1 MAVAKRKTAVALEPA
16 QGRALR
22 NLPVPRAVAYRAAD
36 SKHMGEEPDWPSVE
50 DQSNWTHSDRQ
61 SRLITAFNWYNYTHD
76 PKDAKGWVIEFFSH
90 MPRHEKTLKEL
101 RRLGDSD
108 FPRTYGWL
116 ARMGRRGLVLKHS
129 ELRRLL
135 KTVKDTIAKNAP
147 EVPVESKETKGYV
160 NVINIQDRL
169 NEKMSECLGEIEGA
183 YDEFWTGDFKT
194 KPGVMTIL
202 QTMSPPANR
211 VKEMIAFCERHIA
224 EYNSAM
230 EGKDPQLVE
239 GYSRFGKRQLKAM
252 AGWWQQAIIDL
263 NSYGNI
269 KKTERK
275 PRAKKAVPPER
286 IVSKIKYC
294 KKFDE
299 LKLVSIHPVDIL
311 RSSEVWVYNVK
322 KRKLGVYQ
330 ADTMVQVLG
339 VKSTTIVGFDP
350 VVSVQKTLRKPA
362 EQLKAL
368 MAAGKPASKKLFKE
382 IKSTD
387 VKLNGR
393 LGEDWIILK
402 AYK

>member
-1 MAVAKRKTAVALEPA
+1 MAVAKRKPVAVVEPT

-22 NLPVPRAVAYRAAD
+22 NLPIPRAVSYRGAD
-36 SKHMGEEPDWPSVE
+36 SKHMGDEPEWPTAEE
-50 DQSNWTHSDRQ
+50 QQFWTDRQ
-61 SRLITAFNWYNYTHD
+61 SRLIAAFNWYNYTHD
-76 PKDAKGWVIEFFSH
+76 PKDAKAWVIEFFSH
-90 MPRHEKTLKEL
+90 MPRYEKTLKEL
-101 RRLGDSD
+101 RRLGDND

-135 KTVKDTIAKNAP
+135 KTVTDTIAKNAP
-147 EVPVESKETKGYV
+147 EVPVVDKEAKGYV

-183 YDEFWTGDFKT
+183 YDEFWTGEFKA
-194 KPGVMTIL
+194 KPGIMPIL
-202 QTMSPPANR
+202 RTMNPPAKR
-211 VKEMIAFCERHIA
+211 VKEMIAFCERRIA
-224 EYNSAM
+224 EYTEAM
-230 EGKDPQLVE
+230 EGKDAQLAE
-239 GYSRFGKRQLKAM
+239 GYRNYGKRQLKAM
-252 AGWWQQAIIDL
+252 AGWWQQAIADL

-275 PRAKKAVPPER
+275 PRARKAVPPEK
-286 IVSKIKYC
+286 IVSKLKYC

-299 LKLVSIHPVDIL
+299 LKLTSISPVDIL

-330 ADTMVQVLG
+330 ADAMMQVLG
-339 VKSTTIVGFDP
+339 VKSTAIVGFDP
-350 VVSVQKTLRKPA
+350 LLSVQKTLRKPA

-368 MAAGKPASKKLFKE
+368 MPQPRAASKKFFKD

>member
-1 MAVAKRKTAVALEPA
+1 MAVAKRKPVAVEPA

-22 NLPVPRAVAYRAAD
+22 NLPVPKAVNYRAAD
-36 SKHMGEEPDWPSVE
+36 SKHMGEEPDWPTVE
-50 DQSNWTHSDRQ
+50 EQRDWSEQDRK
-61 SRLITAFNWYNYTHD
+61 SKLITAFNWYNYTHD
-76 PKDAKGWVIEFFSH
+76 PKDAKAWVIEFFSH
-90 MPRHEKTLKEL
+90 MPRHEKTVKEL

-116 ARMGRRGLVLKHS
+116 ARMGRRGLELRHS

-135 KTVKDTIAKNAP
+135 TTVKDTIVKNAP
-147 EVPVESKETKGYV
+147 EVPVVTAEAAPK

-183 YDEFWTGDFKT
+183 YDEFWTGEFKD
-194 KPGVMTIL
+194 KPGIMPIL
-202 QTMSPPANR
+202 RTMNPPANR

-224 EYNSAM
+224 EYTEAA
-230 EGKDPQLVE
+230 EGKDAQLAE
-239 GYSRFGKRQLKAM
+239 GYRNFGKRQLKAM
-252 AGWWQQAIIDL
+252 AGWWQQAIADL

-275 PRAKKAVPPER
+275 PRARKAVPPEK

-299 LKLVSIHPVDIL
+299 LKLTSISPVDIL

-330 ADTMVQVLG
+330 ADSLVQVLG
-339 VKSTTIVGFDP
+339 VKSTAIVGFDP
-350 VVSVQKTLRKPA
+350 AVSVQKTLRKPA

-368 MAAGKPASKKLFKE
+368 MAAGKPASKKFFKD

>member
-1 MAVAKRKTAVALEPA
+1 MAVAKRKPVAVDPA

-22 NLPVPRAVAYRAAD
+22 NLPVPKAVTYRAAD
-36 SKHMGEEPDWPSVE
+36 SKHMGEEPDWPTVE
-50 DQSNWTHSDRQ
+50 EQRDWDEQDRK
-61 SRLITAFNWYNYTHD
+61 SRLIGAFNWYNYTHD

-90 MPRHEKTLKEL
+90 MARHEKTVKEL
-101 RRLGDSD
+101 RRLSDND

-135 KTVKDTIAKNAP
+135 KTVTDAINQNAP
-147 EVPVESKETKGYV
+147 EVPAAAAEAVPK

-183 YDEFWTGDFKT
+183 YDEFWTGDFKA

-202 QTMSPPANR
+202 RTMNPPANR
-211 VKEMIAFCERHIA
+211 VKEMVAFCEKHIA
-224 EYNSAM
+224 EYNEVI

-239 GYSRFGKRQLKAM
+239 AYRNFGKRQLKAIV
-252 AGWWQQAIIDL
+252 GWWQQAVTDL

-275 PRAKKAVPPER
+275 PRARKAVPPEK
-286 IVSKIKYC
+286 IVSKLKYC

-299 LKLVSIHPVDIL
+299 LKLTSISPVDIL

-330 ADTMVQVLG
+330 ADSLVQVLG
-339 VKSTTIVGFDP
+339 VKSTAIIGFDP
-350 VVSVQKTLRKPA
+350 AVSVQKTLRKPA

-368 MAAGKPASKKLFKE
+368 MAAGKPASKKFFKD

>member
-1 MAVAKRKTAVALEPA
+1 MAVAKRKPVAVDPA

-22 NLPVPRAVAYRAAD
+22 NLPVPKAVTYRAAD
-36 SKHMGEEPDWPSVE
+36 SKHMGDEPEWPTVEEQRDWDE
-50 DQSNWTHSDRQ
+50 QDRK
-61 SRLITAFNWYNYTHD
+61 SKLIAAFNWYNYTHD

-90 MPRHEKTLKEL
+90 MARHEKTVKEL
-101 RRLGDSD
+101 RRLGDND

-135 KTVKDTIAKNAP
+135 KTVTDTIAKNAP
-147 EVPVESKETKGYV
+147 DVPVVAAEAVPK

-183 YDEFWTGDFKT
+183 YDEFWTGEFKD
-194 KPGVMTIL
+194 KPGIMAIL
-202 QTMSPPANR
+202 RTMNPPANR
-211 VKEMIAFCERHIA
+211 VKEMIAFCEKHIA
-224 EYNSAM
+224 EYTEAM
-230 EGKDPQLVE
+230 EGKDAQLAE
-239 GYSRFGKRQLKAM
+239 GYRNFGKRQLKAM
-252 AGWWQQAIIDL
+252 AGWWQQAIADL

-275 PRAKKAVPPER
+275 PRARKAVPPEK

-299 LKLVSIHPVDIL
+299 LKLTSISPVDIL

-330 ADTMVQVLG
+330 ADAMMQVLG
-339 VKSTTIVGFDP
+339 VKSTAIVGFDP

-368 MAAGKPASKKLFKE
+368 MAAGKPASKKFFKD

-393 LGEDWIILK
+393 LGEDWVILK

>member
-1 MAVAKRKTAVALEPA
+1 MVVAKRKPVATEP
-16 QGRALR
+16 QHGRALR

-36 SKHMGEEPDWPSVE
+36 SKYMGDEPEWPTVEEQDE
-50 DQSNWTHSDRQ
+50 WTHGTRQ
-61 SRLITAFNWYNYTHD
+61 SRLITAFNWYNYKHD
-76 PKDAKGWVIEFFSH
+76 PKDAKAWVIEFFSH
-90 MPRHEKTLKEL
+90 MPRHDKTVKEL
-101 RRLGDSD
+101 RRLGDND

-135 KTVKDTIAKNAP
+135 KTVADTIAKNAP
-147 EVPVESKETKGYV
+147 EVPVEAKEVKT

-183 YDEFWTGDFKT
+183 YDEFWTGDFKD
-194 KPGVMTIL
+194 KPGIMAIL

-211 VKEMIAFCERHIA
+211 VKEMIAFCEKHVA
-224 EYNSAM
+224 EYTEAA
-230 EGKDPQLVE
+230 EGKDAQLVE
-239 GYSRFGKRQLKAM
+239 GYSRYGKRQLKGM
-252 AGWWQQAIIDL
+252 AGWWQQAIADL

-286 IVSKIKYC
+286 IVNKIKYC
-294 KKFDE
+294 RKFDE
-299 LKLVSIHPVDIL
+299 LKLTSISPVDIL

-339 VKSTTIVGFDP
+339 VKSTAIVGFDP
-350 VVSVQKTLRKPA
+350 AVSVQKTLRKPA